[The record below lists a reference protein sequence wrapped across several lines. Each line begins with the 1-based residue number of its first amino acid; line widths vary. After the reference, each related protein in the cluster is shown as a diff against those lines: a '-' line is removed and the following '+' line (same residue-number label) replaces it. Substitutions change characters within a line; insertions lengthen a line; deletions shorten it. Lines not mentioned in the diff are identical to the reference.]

1 MPIPND
7 NRDLIWQFI
16 AGHQHLPVSR
26 VALLLSKKKHLPAEF
41 ILNQINGRQKAKEKI
56 PSFINNGFIF
66 PPKINME
73 QCSSE
78 MTAQYKQSLIGGT
91 SLLDLTMGYG
101 VDTIFLAQK
110 FSRITAVEPDT
121 KLANIVEYNL
131 QQAGLSS
138 SINITNQT
146 AEEFLRQ
153 NQDTFDWVYIDP
165 SRRSQHKTKVVDLKK
180 YSPDVPAMLP
190 HLFRFTE
197 RVMIKISPVADL
209 TYLYRLFSC
218 IDSIHIVAVKNECKE
233 ILVILNHHLR
243 QNSDKVVTVNLL
255 PENSQYFA
263 FNRLEETNDTKNT
276 FLKNT
281 YTGHY
286 FYLPN
291 AAVNKAQGYN
301 ALCKK
306 YNLQFISNNTH
317 LFIGDKLIS
326 GFPGSVF
333 RFAEAVN
340 PKKMPVADYQVILK
354 NYPLSH
360 AAFLKKYKLS
370 TNNASD
376 NVLLGFRDAQNKV
389 QHLLLQRIRSQST
402 I

>member
-1 MPIPND
+1 MLIPND
-7 NRDLIWQFI
+7 NRDAIWQFI
-16 AGHQHLPVSR
+16 DEHQHLPVSR

-56 PSFINNGFIF
+56 PSFIDNGFIF

-78 MTAQYKQSLIGGT
+78 ITAQYKQSLIGGT

-110 FSRITAVEPDT
+110 FRRVTAVEPNT
-121 KLANIVEYNL
+121 ELVNIVTYNI

-138 SINITNQT
+138 SIHITNQT

-233 ILVILNHHLR
+233 ILLLLNRSLQ
-243 QNSDKVVTVNLL
+243 QNNGNIVTVNIHT
-255 PENSQYFA
+255 NRMQQFA
-263 FNRLEETNDTKNT
+263 FERNNLIDDRKYIFSKNS
-276 FLKNT
+276 

-291 AAVNKAQGYN
+291 AAVNKAQGYG
-301 ALCKK
+301 ALCRK
-306 YNLQFISNNTH
+306 YGLQFISDNTH
-317 LFIGDKLIS
+317 IFVGSEVIS

-333 RFAEAVN
+333 RFVEAVN

-360 AAFLKKYKLS
+360 AAFLKKYKLT

-376 NVLLGFRDAQNKV
+376 YVLLGFKDAQHNV
-389 QHLLLQRIRSQST
+389 QHLLLQRMGAD
-402 I
+402 